1 MFNLFDA
8 TKLTQW
14 EQGKKLTNNH
24 MTAGQKVL
32 FSNSTGATAVMYAY
46 DDGGIVKVNIP
57 NELLQSAGK
66 LIVDL
71 DGSPSCRS
79 RFDVNPADKPDN
91 YTPVESDAC
100 TPPSIDPREVK
111 NMYYTEPGK
120 TAEKIT
126 SITWDGNTSGLVKTT
141 LKNAGS
147 GPTHYKVADLP
158 DGWDADVVSN
168 LNDLADSIKING
180 ILLSEQEYMTPSESE
195 EYNCWGARC
204 ADADGDWMAT
214 VTVVTQADTLAWTA
228 QLTLNGFLKYPEPG
242 IYFSTEVTSFEC
254 TEVVEI
260 PEVVHTIDPKYLPY
274 ATIDPKYLPY
284 ATINVKYSMLEDGS
298 DFDMDNIEV
307 STSLTIEEMYEHWMS
322 GGLVRVVT
330 YFPIDG
336 NTTAVGAEV
345 VNYIGMDSPNP
356 EDGLIIST
364 RNDSFIM
371 LPDGTIT
378 FA

>member
-66 LIVDL
+66 LIVNL

-91 YTPVESDAC
+91 YALVESDAC
-100 TPPSIDPREVK
+100 TPPCIDPREVK

-120 TAEKIT
+120 TAERIT

-141 LKNAGS
+141 VTTGS
-147 GPTHYKVADLP
+147 GATLYKVADLP
-158 DGWDADVVSN
+158 DGWDASVVSN

-180 ILLSEQEYMTPSESE
+180 ILLSEQAYRTPGESE

-204 ADADGDWMAT
+204 TDIANSAT

-228 QLTLNGFLKYPEPG
+228 QLTPNGYIKFPEPG
-242 IYFSTEVTSFEC
+242 IYFSTHITSFEC
-254 TEVVEI
+254 TEAVEV
-260 PEVVHTIDPKYLPY
+260 PEVVHPVPPKYLPY
-274 ATIDPKYLPY
+274 ATID
-284 ATINVKYSMLEDGS
+284 IKYSMLEDGS
-298 DFDMDNIEV
+298 DVDWENGEI
-307 STSLTIEEMYEHWMS
+307 STSLTMEEMYEHWIS
-322 GGLVRVVT
+322 GGMVRVVT
-330 YFPIDG
+330 YITIDG
-336 NTTAVGAEV
+336 NTTAVGADV
-345 VNYIGMDSPNP
+345 VNYIGIDALNP
-356 EDGLIIST
+356 ESGLIINT
-364 RNDSFIM
+364 MEYGYTM